1 MMLRRLLL
9 ALTFLTIPVIASIY
23 IPVDEF
29 LAAGIISVAVPFF
42 IACCGIALVY
52 FQVKPSRWAWLPA
65 GVLLSF
71 FILVHGIF
79 SIGAWKNKIGQASAA
94 RIISYNVKA
103 LGYYSKGGNYKENF
117 AALSAWLEREQP
129 DIVCLQET
137 VPTHFSRVLPSYSRY
152 FSGKETREKDSLG
165 LFIISKFPIVASG
178 KLEFAFNSFNRLIWA
193 DVVINTDTV
202 KIINVHLKS
211 YNFYKA
217 SRFNKLRSIRSALIA
232 RSYHAKLI
240 RKFIE
245 RSHYKVI
252 LCGDFNETPH
262 SYVYQTLSQSLNN
275 AYEEAGLGYSYS
287 YRFIGMPVRIDHIF
301 ADPAISFVNYRTH
314 YEITLSDHFPI
325 ETGIVLPASD

>member
-9 ALTFLTIPVIASIY
+9 AITFLTIPVLVSIY
-23 IPVDEF
+23 IPADEF
-29 LAAGIISVAVPFF
+29 LAAGILSVAVPFF
-42 IACCGIALVY
+42 IVCCGIALLY
-52 FQVKPSRWAWLPA
+52 FAVKRSKWVWLPA
-65 GVLLSF
+65 GVLLLF
-71 FILVHGIF
+71 FIMVHGIF
-79 SIGAWKNKIGQASAA
+79 TIGAWTGKKGQQSDA

-103 LGYYSKGGNYKENF
+103 LGYYTKGGNYQQNF
-117 AALSAWLEREQP
+117 AALSSWLEREQP
-129 DIVCLQET
+129 DIVCLQEA
-137 VPTHFSRVLPSYSRY
+137 VPTHFNRILPTYNRY

-211 YNFYKA
+211 YNFDKT
-217 SRFNKLRSIRSALIA
+217 SRLNKFRSIRSALIA

-245 RSHYKVI
+245 RSYYKVI

-262 SYVYQTLSQSLNN
+262 SYVYQTLSDSLNN
-275 AYEEAGLGYSYS
+275 AYEQAGLGYGYS

-301 ADPAISFVNYRTH
+301 ADPSIAFGHYRTH

-325 ETGIVLPASD
+325 ETSIVLPASD

>member
-9 ALTFLTIPVIASIY
+9 AITFLTIPVIATIY

-29 LAAGIISVAVPFF
+29 LVAGIASVAVPFF
-42 IACCGIALVY
+42 LACCCIALVY
-52 FQVKPSRWAWLPA
+52 FLIKRSRWVWLPA
-65 GVLLSF
+65 GVLLLF
-71 FILVHGIF
+71 LVLVHGIF
-79 SIGAWKNKIGQASAA
+79 SIGIWKGTKGQKPDA

-103 LGYYSKGGNYKENF
+103 LGYYTRGSNYQQNF
-117 AALSAWLEREQP
+117 AALSSWLEREQP

-137 VPTHFSRVLPSYSRY
+137 VPTHFSRVLPSYHRY

-165 LFIISKFPIVASG
+165 LFIISRFPIVASG

-193 DVVINTDTV
+193 DVVINNDTV

-211 YNFYKA
+211 YNFDKTSRLNKYK
-217 SRFNKLRSIRSALIA
+217 SIRSALIA

-245 RSHYKVI
+245 RSYYKVI

-262 SYVYQTLSQSLNN
+262 SYVYQTLSESMNN
-275 AYEEAGLGYSYS
+275 AYEEAGFGYSYS

-301 ADPAISFVNYRTH
+301 ADPAIAFEHYRTH
-314 YEITLSDHFPI
+314 YEVTWSDHFPI
-325 ETGIVLPASD
+325 ETSIVLPASD

>member
-1 MMLRRLLL
+1 MLRRLLL
-9 ALTFLTIPVIASIY
+9 AITFLTIPVIASIY
-23 IPVDEF
+23 IPADEF
-29 LAAGIISVAVPFF
+29 LLAGVASVAVPFF

-52 FQVKPSRWAWLPA
+52 FLVKRSAWAWLPA
-65 GVLLSF
+65 GVLLFF
-71 FILVHGIF
+71 FIRVQGLF
-79 SIGAWKNKIGQASAA
+79 SIGAWTGTKGQTPHA

-103 LGYYSKGGNYKENF
+103 LGYYTRGSNYPENF
-117 AALSAWLEREQP
+117 AALSSWLGREQP

-137 VPTHFSRVLPSYSRY
+137 VPTHFNSVLPSYSRY

-165 LFIISKFPIVASG
+165 LFIISRFPIIASG

-193 DVVINTDTV
+193 DVVINTDTI

-211 YNFYKA
+211 YNFDKTSRLNKYK
-217 SRFNKLRSIRSALIA
+217 SIRSALIA

-262 SYVYQTLSQSLNN
+262 SYVYQALSESMNN
-275 AYEEAGLGYSYS
+275 AYEDAGLGYAYS

-301 ADPAISFVNYRTH
+301 ADPAIAFVHYRTH
-314 YEITLSDHFPI
+314 DEVTLSDHFPI
-325 ETGIVLPASD
+325 ETSIVLPASD